1 MEKLTSAINSDAVN
15 DHGTAR
21 ELEKPSDSKAHLE
34 RVDGIQVDLV
44 YDDAEHEPQ
53 LRFRTWVALAAM
65 WLFNYVVVFTLLSPP
80 VVVSSNLATG
90 VCLGLRN

>member
-1 MEKLTSAINSDAVN
+1 MEKPTSAVDTGGAN
-15 DHGTAR
+15 DQGSLR
-21 ELEKPSDSKAHLE
+21 EGEKPSDLEVHLE
-34 RVDGIQVDLV
+34 RIDGIKEDLV

-80 VVVSSNLATG
+80 VVVSSNLEIDDCTSR
-90 VCLGLRN
+90 RN